1 MVDQRELYKML
12 HALCRNQEMANYRDC
27 GRSDANIMH
36 FYLNSLEFAALYTK
50 PFKDHVNPQ
59 ASKREMNDMVA
70 TIILRFV
77 AILVK

>member
-12 HALCRNQEMANYRDC
+12 HALCSIQVIAYYRDC
-27 GRSDANIMH
+27 GRSDTNIMH

-50 PFKDHVNPQ
+50 PLKDQVNPQ